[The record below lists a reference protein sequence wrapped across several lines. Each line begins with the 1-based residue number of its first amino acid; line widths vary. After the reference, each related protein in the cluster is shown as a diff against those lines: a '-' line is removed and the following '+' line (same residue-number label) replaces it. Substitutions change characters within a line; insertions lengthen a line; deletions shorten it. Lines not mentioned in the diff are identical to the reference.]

1 MIADPNVKVYVEAG
15 LDDQERV
22 ETLNVYIREAAGELT
37 SCDSDYIR
45 IRTASGNKFSLD
57 LPGKV
62 KTCNVKGLKQEDLE
76 DGNAD
81 NKGYTGKGCP
91 YRCRR
96 YQQHYGLKNE
106 IESRLS
112 TWIGIDSIK

>member
-1 MIADPNVKVYVEAG
+1 MAG

-81 NKGYTGKGCP
+81 NKGYTVKVVLTDAGV
-91 YRCRR
+91 
-96 YQQHYGLKNE
+96 
-106 IESRLS
+106 IS
-112 TWIGIDSIK
+112 SITG